1 MKIDLFIDGARSA
14 PSGGTYDVLVGPVVP
29 DELARVAV
37 ASQSDVARA
46 VVAAELAFE
55 GGRIA
60 AKERSDILLRAA
72 QLVLDHGE
80 ELANL
85 IVMEVGKTL
94 RESRGEVKTASDA
107 LFSMAG
113 EALRIRGCTLD
124 GDATPATRDFN
135 ISVLRE
141 PAGPV
146 CAMTAYNAPL
156 NQVCYKVGMAFAAG
170 CPVVIKPSPFT
181 PMVTSRAVDLLVEA
195 GMPAGWINL
204 VTGGAEVGQALFG
217 SARFARFAFTGSR
230 TVGEILVRSVGLRR
244 SLLELGSNAPNIVH
258 HDADLDLAARAI
270 TSSGFAIA
278 GQVCMRP
285 QRILVHEDAYSDFT
299 ARLLDCI
306 SALKV
311 GDPRDADT
319 DMGPVRTEAAA
330 ARIVD
335 WVKQAETNGAEV
347 LVGGTCDGCFVAPT
361 VVSGVRSD
369 DLISCEEI
377 FGPVLVVTTYSDL
390 NDALAQANASK
401 YGLQSAIF
409 TASLHVSREAVRQL
423 RSGGVVINNAS
434 RMRTALVPFGGA
446 KDSGL
451 GREGGQWGV
460 EEFTE
465 IKVVYEYF
473 GT

>member
-1 MKIDLFIDGARSA
+1 MKIDLLINGARCA
-14 PSGGTYDVLVGPVVP
+14 PTGDHYQTLAGPVVP
-29 DELARVAV
+29 DALAEVAA
-37 ASQSDVARA
+37 ASPSDVARA
-46 VVAAELAFE
+46 VEAADAAFHRD
-55 GGRIA
+55 RIT
-60 AKERSDILLRAA
+60 AKERSDIMLRAA
-72 QLVLDHGE
+72 HLVQDHSE

-107 LFSMAG
+107 LFHMAG
-113 EALRIRGCTLD
+113 EALRIRGYTLD
-124 GDATPATRDFN
+124 GDATAATKDFN

-146 CAMTAYNAPL
+146 CAMTAFNAPL

-170 CPVVIKPSPFT
+170 CPVVLKPSPFT
-181 PMVTSRAVDLLVEA
+181 PMISSRAIDLLVEA
-195 GMPAGWINL
+195 GMPSGWINF
-204 VTGGAEVGQALFG
+204 VTGGADVGQALFE
-217 SARFARFAFTGSR
+217 SPQFARYAFTGSR
-230 TVGEILVRSVGLRR
+230 TVGDILVRSVGLRR

-270 TSSGFAIA
+270 TSSGYAIA

-285 QRILVHEDAYSDFT
+285 QRVLVHEDAFGGFS
-299 ARLLDCI
+299 AKLLDCVHG
-306 SALKV
+306 LNV
-311 GDPRDADT
+311 GDPRNAET
-319 DMGPVRTEAAA
+319 DMGPVRTEDSA

-335 WVKQAETNGAEV
+335 WVKQAEANGAEV
-347 LVGGTCDGCFVAPT
+347 LTGGSYDGCYVAPT

-369 DLISCEEI
+369 DLVSCEEI
-377 FGPVLVVTTYSDL
+377 FGPVLVLTTYSDL
-390 NDALAQANASK
+390 NDALVEANSSK

-409 TASLHVSREAVRQL
+409 TSNLKVAREATRRL

-451 GREGGQWGV
+451 GREGGLWGV

-465 IKVVYEYF
+465 VKVVYDYF
-473 GT
+473 GA

>member
-1 MKIDLFIDGARSA
+1 MKIDLFIDGERHA
-14 PSGGTYDVLVGPVVP
+14 PSGGRYEALVGPVTP
-29 DELARVAV
+29 DELAQVAE
-37 ASQSDVARA
+37 AAPSDVAKA
-46 VVAAELAFE
+46 VGAADAAFA

-60 AKERSDILLRAA
+60 ARERADILQRASE
-72 QLVLDHGE
+72 LVLAHGE

-94 RESRGEVKTASDA
+94 RESRGEVKTAADA
-107 LFSMAG
+107 LSSMAG
-113 EALRIRGCTLD
+113 EAVRIRGYTLD
-124 GDATPATRDFN
+124 GDATPATKEFN

-146 CAMTAYNAPL
+146 CALTAYNAPL

-170 CPVVIKPSPFT
+170 CPVVLKPSPFT
-181 PMVTSRAVDLLVEA
+181 PMVTSRAIDLLAAA
-195 GMPAGWINL
+195 GMPAGWINF
-204 VTGGAEVGQALFG
+204 VTGGAEVGQALFE
-217 SARFARFAFTGSR
+217 SPQFARYAFTGSR
-230 TVGEILVRSVGLRR
+230 TVGDILVRSVGLRR

-285 QRILVHEDAYSDFT
+285 QRILVHEDAYAEFT
-299 ARLLDCI
+299 DKLLDRVQ
-306 SALKV
+306 AVKV
-311 GDPRDADT
+311 GDPREADT
-319 DMGPVRTEAAA
+319 DMGPVRTEASA

-335 WVKQAETNGAEV
+335 WVKQAEAKGAKI
-347 LVGGTCDGCFVAPT
+347 LTGGTHEGCYVAPT
-361 VVSGVRSD
+361 VISSVQSD
-369 DLISCEEI
+369 DLVACEEI
-377 FGPVLVVTTYSDL
+377 FGPVLVVTTYADL
-390 NDALAQANASK
+390 QDALAEANASK

-409 TASLHVSREAVRQL
+409 TSSLKVAREATERL

-451 GREGGQWGV
+451 GREGGLWGV

-465 IKVVYEYF
+465 VKVVYDYF
-473 GT
+473 GA

>member
-1 MKIDLFIDGARSA
+1 MKIDLLIDGQRCA
-14 PSGGTYDVLVGPVVP
+14 PAGERYEALVGPVVP
-29 DELARVAV
+29 DELAQVAIASPGDVAKAV
-37 ASQSDVARA
+37 A
-46 VVAAELAFE
+46 AADATF
-55 GGRIA
+55 GRERVT
-60 AKERSDILLRAA
+60 AKDRSDILLRASE
-72 QLVLDHGE
+72 LVLEHSE
-80 ELANL
+80 ELSNL

-94 RESRGEVKTASDA
+94 RESRGEVKTAADA
-107 LFSMAG
+107 LSCMAG
-113 EALRIRGCTLD
+113 EALRIRGFTLD
-124 GDATPATRDFN
+124 GDATQATKDFN

-170 CPVVIKPSPFT
+170 CPVVLKPSPFT
-181 PMVTSRAVDLLVEA
+181 PMVSSRAIDLLVEA
-195 GMPAGWINL
+195 GMPVGWINF
-204 VTGGAEVGQALFG
+204 VTGGAEVGQALFE
-217 SARFARFAFTGSR
+217 SPQFARYAFTGSR
-230 TVGEILVRSVGLRR
+230 TVGDILVRTVGLRR

-258 HDADLDLAARAI
+258 HDADFDLAARAI

-285 QRILVHEDAYSDFT
+285 QRILVHENAYEDFT
-299 ARLLDCI
+299 ARLIDCVQ
-306 SALKV
+306 AVKV
-311 GDPRDADT
+311 GDPRKPET
-319 DMGPVRTEAAA
+319 DMGPVRTEDSA

-335 WVKQAETNGAEV
+335 WVKRAETNGAEI
-347 LVGGTCDGCFVAPT
+347 LTGGTSEGCFVEPT
-361 VVSGVRSD
+361 VVAGAKPD
-369 DLISCEEI
+369 DLVTCEEV

-390 NDALAQANASK
+390 DEALSEANASK

-409 TASLHVSREAVRQL
+409 TSSLAVARDATSQL

-451 GREGGQWGV
+451 GREGGLWGV

-465 IKVVYEYF
+465 IKVVYDYF
-473 GT
+473 GA